1 MKSVIVK
8 KEKEVTALQQ
18 FIKGADLCRSFF
30 SEVVRP
36 VLDEHFPKLSYSAG
50 LLGYGSDVLGYDDPV
65 STDHMWGPRFYLFL
79 KKEDLV
85 LKPQLL
91 DVFSSTF
98 PYTYRGYS
106 VHFSPPDPNDGG
118 VRHAIPI
125 DSGKVNPLVFIYSFE
140 EYLDF
145 YLGTHELDHL
155 SDSEWLAF
163 SEHRLLA
170 LSRAEWYADKLELA
184 KRLEPIRYYPETVWL
199 FLIASNWSLLAEEQ
213 AFVRRCADT
222 GDDTG
227 SILVCARMAE
237 RLMRLAFLYCKQYAP
252 YSKWFGTAFS
262 RLPINEELKTSI
274 HRAVSA
280 SEISEREDQL
290 VRAQQLLA
298 QLHNSIGITEP
309 VSDQIVSYF
318 GRKIKVIYADRIA
331 SAVRKKLCGTSLEHA
346 PLIGSLSEVANFT
359 TLYENV
365 SLRPRVQAL
374 YTEGDKA

>member
-1 MKSVIVK
+1 M
-8 KEKEVTALQQ
+8 
-18 FIKGADLCRSFF
+18 
-30 SEVVRP
+30 
-36 VLDEHFPKLSYSAG
+36 
-50 LLGYGSDVLGYDDPV
+50 
-65 STDHMWGPRFYLFL
+65 
-79 KKEDLV
+79 
-85 LKPQLL
+85 
-91 DVFSSTF
+91 
-98 PYTYRGYS
+98 
-106 VHFSPPDPNDGG
+106 
-118 VRHAIPI
+118 
-125 DSGKVNPLVFIYSFE
+125 
-140 EYLDF
+140 
-145 YLGTHELDHL
+145 
-155 SDSEWLAF
+155 
-163 SEHRLLA
+163 
-170 LSRAEWYADKLELA
+170 
-184 KRLEPIRYYPETVWL
+184 WL

-262 RLPINEELKTSI
+262 RLPIDGEIKTSI

-280 SEISEREDQL
+280 AEISEREDQL

-298 QLHNSIGITEP
+298 QLHNSLGITEP
-309 VSDQIVSYF
+309 VSDQIISYF

-374 YTEGDKA
+374 YTEGNKA